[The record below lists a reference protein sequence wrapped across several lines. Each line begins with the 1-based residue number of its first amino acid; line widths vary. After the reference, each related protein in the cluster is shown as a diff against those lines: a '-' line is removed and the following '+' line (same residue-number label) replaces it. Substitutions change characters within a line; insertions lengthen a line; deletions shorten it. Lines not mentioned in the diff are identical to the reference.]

1 MSTQTTTVNGQL
13 YTLTF
18 EDDFLDPAL
27 SAWQGHG
34 TDGIWATSHSP
45 HLHDGRYIATNGEE
59 QYYVDPDSMTL
70 ASPFSIANGVLS
82 INAYELTAAE
92 QAEAGGQHYGSG
104 LLTTQ
109 MTFSAEGGYVE
120 IRADVPDEQGFLSA
134 FWMLPADGS
143 WSSEIDVFEILGR
156 EPTLLNTNVWD
167 DGVGAQQSLVASDL
181 SAGFHSYG
189 LQWTDTEINWLLDG
203 QIVRTATNTIDGEM
217 YLALSL
223 IVGSTW
229 AGATDNTTD
238 FSDGL
243 NIDYIRFYEDPNT
256 TSNALIPTGGQ
267 FTSNKTYGDQPA
279 NETLYGTRWRDVIE
293 GGDGNDE
300 IYGRRGK
307 DALYGEDGD
316 DSLYGQKGADLLVGG
331 DGNDKLVGGKGKDTL
346 IAGTGTDHL
355 WGGSYAADGASD
367 VFVFGDGDGKNYVHD
382 FEIGLDQIDLSDLAT
397 DWNAVSSAM
406 QDQSW
411 ATYIDMAQIGGITG
425 DKLYL
430 VGVETAQLTAADFD
444 FGAVA

>member
-1 MSTQTTTVNGQL
+1 M
-13 YTLTF
+13 
-18 EDDFLDPAL
+18 
-27 SAWQGHG
+27 
-34 TDGIWATSHSP
+34 
-45 HLHDGRYIATNGEE
+45 
-59 QYYVDPDSMTL
+59 
-70 ASPFSIANGVLS
+70 
-82 INAYELTAAE
+82 
-92 QAEAGGQHYGSG
+92 
-104 LLTTQ
+104 
-109 MTFSAEGGYVE
+109 
-120 IRADVPDEQGFLSA
+120 
-134 FWMLPADGS
+134 
-143 WSSEIDVFEILGR
+143 
-156 EPTLLNTNVWD
+156 
-167 DGVGAQQSLVASDL
+167 
-181 SAGFHSYG
+181 
-189 LQWTDTEINWLLDG
+189 
-203 QIVRTATNTIDGEM
+203 
-217 YLALSL
+217 
-223 IVGSTW
+223 
-229 AGATDNTTD
+229 
-238 FSDGL
+238 
-243 NIDYIRFYEDPNT
+243 
-256 TSNALIPTGGQ
+256 
-267 FTSNKTYGDQPA
+267 
-279 NETLYGTRWRDVIE
+279 IE

-307 DALYGEDGD
+307 DSLYGEDGD